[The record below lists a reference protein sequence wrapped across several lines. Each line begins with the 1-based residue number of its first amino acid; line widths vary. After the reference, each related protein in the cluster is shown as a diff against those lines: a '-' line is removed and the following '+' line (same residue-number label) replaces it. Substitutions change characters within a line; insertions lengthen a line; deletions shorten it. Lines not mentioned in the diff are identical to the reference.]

1 MPLAA
6 SSLVL
11 VKGLSEYVL
20 NLSYEH
26 RTGQDPSRATKA
38 PSALEAECC
47 GFFLFTESLSFPSVF
62 FSP

>member
-1 MPLAA
+1 MPPAA

-38 PSALEAECC
+38 TSDLEAECC
-47 GFFLFTESLSFPSVF
+47 VFSFH
-62 FSP
+62 